1 MFQVIVFFN
10 HQKTC
15 FETAWFYILAARS
28 SDWQALDG
36 LLLSLEM
43 CRRDRARY
51 FEQVLE
57 CRELILTSLGRGEVQ
72 QLLVFGGSQPR
83 FAMIFQIL
91 VI

>member
-1 MFQVIVFFN
+1 LSFSTT
-10 HQKTC
+10 KTC

-72 QLLVFGGSQPR
+72 LQLLVFGASQPR